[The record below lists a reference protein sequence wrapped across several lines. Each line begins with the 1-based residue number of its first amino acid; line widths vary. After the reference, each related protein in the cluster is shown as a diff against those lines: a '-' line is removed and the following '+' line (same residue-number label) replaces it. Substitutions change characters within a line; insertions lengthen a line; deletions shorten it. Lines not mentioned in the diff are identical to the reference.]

1 MTFSLRFRGVRFQG
15 ANNQLLVPGD
25 NVIAQYGV
33 FRAIDRKTALEVNMQ
48 AGTSADFAIDMTT
61 LAGGD
66 GNKIIT
72 FDSSAEAVHYR
83 DTYATKADL
92 SQNAGTNSNAV
103 QSVLMKIRVNA
114 DNKNALATTSNGVP
128 GGTVRTPLRAG
139 LVSDEENQQ
148 NYGLNKM
155 VVDGKMYDP
164 ATQTINAEGYVDLNQ
179 IPDENQGET
188 HEGDTSACTSWTTA
202 GACVYGTEANNAQL
216 NEINLTHAGPEFEQV
231 EEPITSHLSW
241 NVQFT
246 REGTIGDGWQVR
258 TVDLDNS

>member
-1 MTFSLRFRGVRFQG
+1 
-15 ANNQLLVPGD
+15 
-25 NVIAQYGV
+25 
-33 FRAIDRKTALEVNMQ
+33 
-48 AGTSADFAIDMTT
+48 MTT
-61 LAGGD
+61 IAGGD

-83 DTYATKADL
+83 DTYAGKADQ
-92 SQNAGTNSNAV
+92 SQNAGTNSTAV

-128 GGTVRTPLRAG
+128 GGTVRTQLRAG

-179 IPDENQGET
+179 IPDENEGDT
-188 HEGDTSACTSWTTA
+188 HEGDSAACTAWTTA

-231 EEPITSHLSW
+231 EEPITYHLQWDVSM
-241 NVQFT
+241 Q
-246 REGTIGDGWQVR
+246 RDGENSVEWRAFKVR
-258 TVDLDNS
+258 LDDGSFAVT